1 MVSLEVGR
9 GIFENEDTFLSFFF
23 LLRLTTYRALVLYV
37 AIIFKG
43 YAKKYMIDH
52 I

>member
-1 MVSLEVGR
+1 MGLGEPRGGR
-9 GIFENEDTFLSFFF
+9 GIFESFLSFFF